1 MTDRLAS
8 LWDNFVNGLSF
19 LNIFSATAY
28 QEAADNGFHKNESDG
43 DGIPNFGN
51 YISNLHSEGSELW
64 EAWRKNKLN
73 EPCDKADKMRELG
86 LEPLTCAEEEIADIV
101 IRTMDT
107 AARLKV
113 NVPRAVLN
121 KILFNRSRGHRYG
134 GKLA

>member
-8 LWDNFVNGLSF
+8 LWDTFVNGLNF

-28 QEAADNGFHKNESDG
+28 QEAANNGFHKNESDD

-51 YISNLHSEGSELW
+51 YTSNLHSEASELW
-64 EAWRKNKLN
+64 EAWRKGKLN

-113 NVPRAVLN
+113 NIPKAVLN
-121 KILFNRSRGHRYG
+121 KILFNRSRGHRFG

>member
-1 MTDRLAS
+1 MTDKQTS
-8 LWDNFVNGLSF
+8 TWDDFVNKLSF
-19 LNIFSATAY
+19 LNIFRAIAY
-28 QEAADNGFHKNESDG
+28 QEAANNGFHRNESDE
-43 DGIPNFGN
+43 DDIPNFGN
-51 YISNLHSEGSELW
+51 YIANLHSEGSELW

-73 EPCDKADKMRELG
+73 KLCDKADKMSELG
-86 LEPLTCAEEEIADIV
+86 LEPLTCAEEEIADII

-113 NVPRAVLN
+113 NVAKAVLN